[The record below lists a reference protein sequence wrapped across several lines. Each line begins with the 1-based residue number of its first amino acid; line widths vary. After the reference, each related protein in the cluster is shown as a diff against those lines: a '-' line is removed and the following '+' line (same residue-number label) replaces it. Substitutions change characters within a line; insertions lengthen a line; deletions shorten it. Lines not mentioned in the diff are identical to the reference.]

1 MSEANPQQQLM
12 QSKRL
17 AGNKPSAAT
26 QRYLDVAEI
35 REDVVVLKDGTMR
48 AVLLVSSINFSLKS
62 EDEQEAIIQ
71 GYISFLNS
79 LSTSVQ
85 ILIQSRKLNI
95 DDYLERLKESERTQQ
110 NDLLRTQIADY
121 RQFIGELVE
130 LGEIMQ
136 KRFYV
141 VVPYNPAADR
151 RKGFFSRLTE
161 VLSPIISVRL
171 QEQRFRER
179 KKEMMVTVDSVR
191 ASLNSMSVSSVMLD
205 TQSLIELY
213 YGAYNPDIAET
224 QRLQPTDKLRVE
236 D

>member
-1 MSEANPQQQLM
+1 MAEAAPQQQLM
-12 QSKRL
+12 QSRKL
-17 AGNKPSAAT
+17 AGSKPSAAT
-26 QRYLDVAEI
+26 QRYLDIAEI

-79 LSTSVQ
+79 LDKPIQ

-95 DDYLERLKESERTQQ
+95 DDYLNRLKEAERTQS

-141 VVPYNPAADR
+141 VVAYNPASDR

-161 VLSPIISVRL
+161 ILSPIVSVRL

-179 KKEMMVTVDSVR
+179 KKELMVTVDAVR
-191 ASLNSMSVSSVMLD
+191 ASLNSMSVSSAMLD

-213 YGAYNPDIAET
+213 YGAYNPDIAQT
-224 QRLQPTDKLRVE
+224 QKLEATDKLRIE
-236 D
+236 E